1 MKNWKSI
8 LGIFIIMSAVS
19 EFIRVFKLYQSGQL
33 SSWPWG
39 IQLGIVGV
47 MGLGF
52 LLIRNGM
59 KQNKL

>member
-8 LGIFIIMSAVS
+8 LGIFIIMSAIS
-19 EFIRVFKLYQSGQL
+19 EFISVSKQYQSGKL

-52 LLIRNGM
+52 LLIRSGM
-59 KQNKL
+59 KQKKL